1 MKLHRLS
8 LLSTLVSL
16 GVLGVGLLARMPV
29 AQAQAIL
36 TSAEIYTL
44 QNEVTLNEQS
54 TFVGARMVPQDSL
67 RTGARSRAELI
78 FNEGTLVRT
87 GEGTTFRF
95 PAGQRSFEL
104 IDGSTLLMIR
114 PGLGASLINTPEAEI
129 VASGTALFVQ
139 HDAAS
144 NSSVVGVLTE
154 SPAGP
159 VTVTSRDGEVSVQL
173 DAGQFVS
180 VANGA
185 VGFIEDFILPVF
197 YDTVDMAVG
206 LAPGDDAF
214 VSQQPA
220 MIQETL
226 NAVRAESLPPFTAQI
241 EWIGGLC
248 EQGIGTFEQLL
259 QQAPLVQWL
268 LPPTHPPTQIS
279 LKMPET
285 DVSVMP
291 LRSLTG
297 MAWMSNYCLAQRP
310 STNPATAEPTTASP
324 TNTTSPATASP
335 THNSPT
341 DNSPANNSPTNNSPA
356 TPSP

>member
-8 LLSTLVSL
+8 VLSTLF
-16 GVLGVGLLARMPV
+16 GIGMLGVGLWVQMPL
-29 AQAQAIL
+29 AQAQATL
-36 TSAEIYTL
+36 TSAEIYAL
-44 QNEVTLNEQS
+44 QNDVTLNNQS
-54 TFVGARMVPQDSL
+54 TFVGASMVPQDAL

-114 PGLGASLINTPEAEI
+114 PGLGASRINTPEANI

-144 NSSVVGVLTE
+144 DASVVGVLTE

-173 DAGQFVS
+173 NAGQFVS

-185 VGFIEDFILPVF
+185 VGFVENFILPVF

-206 LAPGDDAF
+206 LAPGDTAF
-214 VSQQPA
+214 VAQQPA
-220 MIQETL
+220 AIQATL
-226 NAVRAESLPPFTAQI
+226 NAVRAESLPPLTAQV

-248 EQGIGTFEQLL
+248 EQGVSTFDQLL
-259 QQAPLVQWL
+259 QQTPLMQWL
-268 LPPTHPPTQIS
+268 VPTTLPPAQIT
-279 LKMPET
+279 LQMPET

-310 STNPATAEPTTASP
+310 SQQPSEDPAT
-324 TNTTSPATASP
+324 TSS
-335 THNSPT
+335 S
-341 DNSPANNSPTNNSPA
+341 TNNSPIPHSPFP
-356 TPSP
+356 TP

>member
-1 MKLHRLS
+1 MKPHRLS
-8 LLSTLVSL
+8 LLYALGGLGSL
-16 GVLGVGLLARMPV
+16 GALVLGLVMGKIPT
-29 AQAQAIL
+29 AQAQATL
-36 TSAEIYTL
+36 TSADVYDL
-44 QNEVTLNEQS
+44 QNDVTLNNQA
-54 TFVGARMVPQDSL
+54 TFVGARMVPQDAL

-114 PGLGASLINTPEAEI
+114 PGLGASLINTPEANI

-139 HDAAS
+139 HDAESDA
-144 NSSVVGVLTE
+144 SVVGVLTE

-159 VTVTSRDGEVSVQL
+159 VTVTSRDGVSVQL
-173 DAGQFVS
+173 TAGQFVS

-185 VGFIEDFILPVF
+185 VGLIENFILPVF
-197 YDTVDMAVG
+197 YDTVDMAIG
-206 LAPGDDAF
+206 LAPGDEAF
-214 VSQQPA
+214 VAQQPA
-220 MIQETL
+220 AIQETL
-226 NAVRAESLPPFTAQI
+226 NAVRAESLPPFAAQV

-248 EQGIGTFEQLL
+248 EQGVGTFDQML
-259 QQAPLVQWL
+259 QQAPLMQWL
-268 LPPTHPPTQIS
+268 LPTTLPPTQIS
-279 LKMPET
+279 LQMPES

-310 STNPATAEPTTASP
+310 ASATGNPPAANPAASPPAASPPANPPAAEPA
-324 TNTTSPATASP
+324 AE
-335 THNSPT
+335 
-341 DNSPANNSPTNNSPA
+341 
-356 TPSP
+356 PSQ